1 MERVDI
7 RTINSDK
14 INKDNFKPLL
24 DDAQDCINYLEKEI
38 EEDMSVNIY
47 KFFAYPRVDKL
58 QVIILQKLYL
68 KYIREELPKEFHSL
82 FAQGLINWDKRLNE
96 YIK

>member
-24 DDAQDCINYLEKEI
+24 DDAQSCINSLEKAI
-38 EEDMSVNIY
+38 EEDLSIYIY
-47 KFFAYPRVDKL
+47 KFFAWPRFDVL
-58 QVIILQKLYL
+58 RAIILNKLYL
-68 KYIREELPKEFHSL
+68 KYIREELPKEFHSI
-82 FAQGLINWDKRLNE
+82 FAQGFIDWDKRLDE

>member
-24 DDAQDCINYLEKEI
+24 DDASDCIKGLEKAI
-38 EEDMSVNIY
+38 EEDLSVNTY
-47 KFFAYPRVDKL
+47 KFFAWPRFDVL
-58 QVIILQKLYL
+58 QLIILQKLYL
-68 KYIREELPKEFHSL
+68 KYMREELPKEFHSI
-82 FAQGLINWDKRLNE
+82 FAQGLINWDKSLDE

>member
-14 INKDNFKPLL
+14 INKDNFKLLL
-24 DDAQDCINYLEKEI
+24 DDAQDCINTYEKVLEETI
-38 EEDMSVNIY
+38 QVEIY
-47 KFFAYPRVDKL
+47 KFFAWPQFDKL
-58 QVIILQKLYL
+58 QSIIMQKLCL
-68 KYIREELPKEFHSL
+68 KYMREELPKEFHSI
-82 FAQGLINWDKRLNE
+82 FAQGLINWDKSLDE